1 MSFAPLAFK
10 LFYAARHNTVLRR
23 SPFRPRKNVSLAPRV
38 PMSTFSKPSEPTLS
52 RNCTDANLKIYLQK
66 VAHLQF
72 LGEDCVIFTSDF
84 PKDPPPI
91 WIFKLEISISE
102 SLNER
107 GCLVTH
113 YSNENIFM
121 RSNRTGSCIPGA
133 GTVGRMLLCI
143 IRQDGT

>member
-1 MSFAPLAFK
+1 MLN
-10 LFYAARHNTVLRR
+10 LLDWLIVLRR
-23 SPFRPRKNVSLAPRV
+23 LRVGRLEPFMSQNTPARGRGHCQWPGGLLLHELKRIFTRAPGGGH
-38 PMSTFSKPSEPTLS
+38 PTPICCIS
-52 RNCTDANLKIYLQK
+52 VTGG
-66 VAHLQF
+66 
-72 LGEDCVIFTSDF
+72 LGREDCVIFTSDF

-133 GTVGRMLLCI
+133 GTVGRMLI